1 MNAAD
6 DQHQRIEA
14 IVGDSKDFDAA
25 VTQFFEYLQNS
36 LEFPCEVTGLED
48 FDWEEF
54 YVLGPGDLDE
64 YEQLKKTQP
73 SYTERYDLLALE
85 REGFSQWMLFDEDLA
100 AHVSRQSDGQEFILG
115 LAELEV
121 VDKKSRN
128 YQLLDDYVVFFV
140 NNR

>member
-36 LEFPCEVTGLED
+36 LEFPCVVTGLED

-64 YEQLKKTQP
+64 YEQMKKTQP
-73 SYTERYDLLALE
+73 SYTDRYNLLALE
-85 REGFSQWMLFDEDLA
+85 RERFSQGMLFDEDLA

-115 LAELEV
+115 LAEL
-121 VDKKSRN
+121 
-128 YQLLDDYVVFFV
+128 
-140 NNR
+140 